1 MRQMV
6 SAALVL
12 LMSAGTA
19 WAAISTAETKRLQEA
34 SQVVREMR
42 DMPDK
47 GVPDDLWNRA
57 ECVLVIPSMKK
68 AALGIGGEY
77 GRGVMSCRS
86 SKEGATKEG
95 ATGSWSAPLFM
106 QLAKGTWGLQIG
118 AAEVD
123 LVLLVMN
130 QRGAEKL
137 LNNKVSL
144 GADATVAA
152 GPVGRAGSAST
163 DAQFSAEILSY
174 SRSRGVFA
182 GIDLS
187 GGVLRPDEDANT
199 DVYGPDKSA
208 RDIVMGT
215 SVAVPTVAQD
225 FVRSLSQEARAT
237 TGKKE
242 K

>member
-1 MRQMV
+1 MKQKV

-12 LMSAGTA
+12 LLSAAPA

-34 SQVVREMR
+34 STVVRELR
-42 DMPDK
+42 DVPDK
-47 GVPDDLWNRA
+47 GVPEDLWNRA
-57 ECVLVIPSMKK
+57 QCVVVIPSMKK
-68 AALGIGGEY
+68 AAFGIGGEY
-77 GRGVMSCRS
+77 GRGVMSCR
-86 SKEGATKEG
+86 TKEG
-95 ATGSWSAPLFM
+95 ASTWSAPLFM

-123 LVLLVMN
+123 LVMLVMN

-152 GPVGRAGSAST
+152 GPVGRTGSAGT

-174 SRSRGVFA
+174 SRSRGAFA

-187 GGVLRPDEDANT
+187 GGVLRPDDDANK
-199 DVYGPDKSA
+199 DAYGQKSPT
-208 RDIVMGT
+208 DIVIGT
-215 SVAVPTVAQD
+215 GTPVPTVAQD
-225 FVRSLSQEARAT
+225 FVRALSQEARAT
-237 TGKKE
+237 TGKK
-242 K
+242 

>member
-1 MRQMV
+1 MREMI

-19 WAAISTAETKRLQEA
+19 SAAISTAEAKRLQESA
-34 SQVVREMR
+34 QVVRELR
-42 DMPDK
+42 DTPDK
-47 GVPDDLWNRA
+47 GVPEDLWSRA
-57 ECVLVIPSMKK
+57 ECVVVIPSMKK

-77 GRGVMSCRS
+77 GRGVMSCRGG
-86 SKEGATKEG
+86 KE
-95 ATGSWSAPLFM
+95 TGSWSAPLFM

-123 LVLLVMN
+123 LVMLVMN
-130 QRGAEKL
+130 KRGAEKL

-152 GPVGRAGSAST
+152 GPLGRTGSAAT
-163 DAQFSAEILSY
+163 DAEFSEEIISY

-187 GGVLRPDEDANT
+187 GGVLRPDEDANK
-199 DVYGPDKSA
+199 DAYGPDRSA
-208 RDIVMGT
+208 HDIVS
-215 SVAVPTVAQD
+215 SVGVPIPAAASD
-225 FVRSLSQEARAT
+225 FVRSLSNEARAT
-237 TGKKE
+237 TGKK
-242 K
+242 

>member
-1 MRQMV
+1 MKETV

-12 LMSAGTA
+12 LLSAA
-19 WAAISTAETKRLQEA
+19 SASAAISTAETKRLQEA
-34 SQVVREMR
+34 SQVVRELR
-42 DMPDK
+42 DVPDK
-47 GVPDDLWNRA
+47 GVPDDLWSRA
-57 ECVLVIPSMKK
+57 QCVVVIPSMKK

-77 GRGVMSCRS
+77 GRGVMSCR
-86 SKEGATKEG
+86 TKEG
-95 ATGSWSAPLFM
+95 STTWSAPLFM

-118 AAEVD
+118 AAEID
-123 LVLLVMN
+123 LVMLVMN

-144 GADATVAA
+144 GADATIAA

-187 GGVLRPDEDANT
+187 GGVLRPDDDPNS
-199 DVYGPDKSA
+199 DVYGPNKSA
-208 RDIVMGT
+208 RDVVMGT
-215 SVAVPTVAQD
+215 GVPVPTAAQD

-237 TGKKE
+237 TGKK
-242 K
+242 

>member
-1 MRQMV
+1 V
-6 SAALVL
+6 
-12 LMSAGTA
+12 
-19 WAAISTAETKRLQEA
+19 
-34 SQVVREMR
+34 
-42 DMPDK
+42 PDK
-47 GVPDDLWNRA
+47 GVPEDLWNRA
-57 ECVLVIPSMKK
+57 QCVVVIPSMKK
-68 AALGIGGEY
+68 AAFGIGGEY
-77 GRGVMSCRS
+77 GRGMMSCR
-86 SKEGATKEG
+86 TKEG
-95 ATGSWSAPLFM
+95 GTSWSAPLFM

-123 LVLLVMN
+123 LVMLVMN

-187 GGVLRPDEDANT
+187 GGVLKPDDDANA
-199 DVYGPDKSA
+199 DVYAPNRSP

-215 SVAVPTVAQD
+215 APVPTAAQD

-237 TGKKE
+237 TGKK
-242 K
+242 

>member
-1 MRQMV
+1 MKQKV
-6 SAALVL
+6 SAALML
-12 LMSAGTA
+12 LLSAA
-19 WAAISTAETKRLQEA
+19 AASAAISTAETKRLQEA
-34 SQVVREMR
+34 AVVVRELR
-42 DMPDK
+42 DVPDK
-47 GVPDDLWNRA
+47 GVPEDLWSRA
-57 ECVLVIPSMKK
+57 QCVVVIPSMKK
-68 AALGIGGEY
+68 AAFGIGGEY
-77 GRGVMSCRS
+77 GRGMMSCR
-86 SKEGATKEG
+86 TKEG
-95 ATGSWSAPLFM
+95 GTNWSAPLFM

-123 LVLLVMN
+123 LVMLVMN

-174 SRSRGVFA
+174 SRSRGAFA

-187 GGVLRPDEDANT
+187 GGVLKPDDDANA
-199 DVYGPDKSA
+199 DVYGQNRQPH
-208 RDIVMGT
+208 DIVMGT
-215 SVAVPTVAQD
+215 APVPTAAQD

-237 TGKKE
+237 TGKK
-242 K
+242 

>member
-1 MRQMV
+1 MAIGRRSDVVDSDAPRRHFSWKADRGGVAMKETV

-12 LMSAGTA
+12 LLSAA
-19 WAAISTAETKRLQEA
+19 SASAAISTAETR
-34 SQVVREMR
+34 
-42 DMPDK
+42 
-47 GVPDDLWNRA
+47 
-57 ECVLVIPSMKK
+57 
-68 AALGIGGEY
+68 
-77 GRGVMSCRS
+77 
-86 SKEGATKEG
+86 TKEG
-95 ATGSWSAPLFM
+95 STTWSAPLFM

-118 AAEVD
+118 AAEID
-123 LVLLVMN
+123 LVMLVMN

-144 GADATVAA
+144 GADATIAA

-187 GGVLRPDEDANT
+187 GGVLRPDDDPNS
-199 DVYGPDKSA
+199 DVYGPNKSA
-208 RDIVMGT
+208 RDVVMGT
-215 SVAVPTVAQD
+215 GVPVPTAAQD

-237 TGKKE
+237 TGKK
-242 K
+242 